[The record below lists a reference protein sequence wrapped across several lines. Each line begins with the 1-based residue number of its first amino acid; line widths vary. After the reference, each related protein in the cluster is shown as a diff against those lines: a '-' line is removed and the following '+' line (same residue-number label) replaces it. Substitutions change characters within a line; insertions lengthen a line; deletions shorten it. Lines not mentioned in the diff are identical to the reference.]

1 MQANVYRLPESLST
15 TGAALPCSFDFGAA
29 QTPTLTATSSAQLA
43 ATATLT
49 LTGSGFAGGTA
60 APTVAVCA
68 GLPCAVTSYDD
79 TSIACSMPNCA
90 SAAADPIM
98 VHVPPYGYASQD
110 GSLSVR
116 GVLGVTA
123 LSGPMGAGVPA
134 NGSAA
139 GGVRLTIS
147 GSGFEPNA
155 TRMKVPLRLLTAP
168 LTTPFTTPVTPYLPP
183 PTIPLT
189 TPLTIPLT
197 MPLTA
202 PRR

>member
-1 MQANVYRLPESLST
+1 
-15 TGAALPCSFDFGAA
+15 
-29 QTPTLTATSSAQLA
+29 
-43 ATATLT
+43 
-49 LTGSGFAGGTA
+49 
-60 APTVAVCA
+60 
-68 GLPCAVTSYDD
+68 
-79 TSIACSMPNCA
+79 MPNCA
-90 SAAADPIM
+90 SAAAGPIM